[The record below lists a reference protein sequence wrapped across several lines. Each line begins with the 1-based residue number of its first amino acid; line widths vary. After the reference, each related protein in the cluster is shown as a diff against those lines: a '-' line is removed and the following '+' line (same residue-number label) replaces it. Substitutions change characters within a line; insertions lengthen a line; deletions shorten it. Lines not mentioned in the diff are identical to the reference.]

1 MYFKWFK
8 NSYNDEYEKIC
19 AEQGTLSDDGNA
31 WVDKYSGY
39 VIGRI
44 DFDTEEGYDE
54 PIDSNY
60 KPPINQFIESV
71 NELGLNL
78 SNDLTE
84 EIINEAYLKCVTKYQ
99 KFLQDK
105 IEPEFKISVKE
116 TAWEYLINS
125 LRLSTKVKNMK

>member
-1 MYFKWFK
+1 MSIYLFKITSQMLNKTDKLIDIF
-8 NSYNDEYEKIC
+8 SEDINDEPLE
-19 AEQGTLSDDGNA
+19 N
-31 WVDKYSGY
+31 
-39 VIGRI
+39 
-44 DFDTEEGYDE
+44 
-54 PIDSNY
+54 NY

-105 IEPEFKISVKE
+105 VEPEFKISVKE
-116 TAWEYLINS
+116 TAWEYLINF
-125 LRLSTKVKNMK
+125 LRFSTKSNSGR

>member
-1 MYFKWFK
+1 LVYLYLEWEISMTEKLKIVSDLLRNNIYMTIINPKQSSGILLPDIF
-8 NSYNDEYEKIC
+8 SEDEHE
-19 AEQGTLSDDGNA
+19 
-31 WVDKYSGY
+31 
-39 VIGRI
+39 
-44 DFDTEEGYDE
+44 E

-105 IEPEFKISVKE
+105 VEPEFKISVKE

-125 LRLSTKVKNMK
+125 LRFNTKVKSKE

>member
-1 MYFKWFK
+1 MNFKP
-8 NSYNDEYEKIC
+8 EKPNN
-19 AEQGTLSDDGNA
+19 L
-31 WVDKYSGY
+31 
-39 VIGRI
+39 I
-44 DFDTEEGYDE
+44 DIFSEEGYDE

-60 KPPINQFIESV
+60 NPPINQFIESV

-99 KFLQDK
+99 KFLQGK

>member
-1 MYFKWFK
+1 MYIKPEHHNK
-8 NSYNDEYEKIC
+8 
-19 AEQGTLSDDGNA
+19 L
-31 WVDKYSGY
+31 
-39 VIGRI
+39 I
-44 DFDTEEGYDE
+44 DIFSEDGYDE

-84 EIINEAYLKCVTKYQ
+84 EIINEAYLKCVIIYQ
-99 KFLQDK
+99 QFLQDK
-105 IEPEFKISVKE
+105 VETEFKISVKE

-125 LRLSTKVKNMK
+125 LRFRKK

>member
-1 MYFKWFK
+1 MT
-8 NSYNDEYEKIC
+8 EKIKIV
-19 AEQGTLSDDGNA
+19 SDLLRNNITMYIKPEHPQNLINIFCED
-31 WVDKYSGY
+31 
-39 VIGRI
+39 
-44 DFDTEEGYDE
+44 EHEE

-99 KFLQDK
+99 KFLQGK

>member
-1 MYFKWFK
+1 MNFKP
-8 NSYNDEYEKIC
+8 EKPNN
-19 AEQGTLSDDGNA
+19 L
-31 WVDKYSGY
+31 
-39 VIGRI
+39 I
-44 DFDTEEGYDE
+44 DIFSEEGYNE

-125 LRLSTKVKNMK
+125 LRFRKK